1 MQVGDVDYITRAPR
15 GKEVEDLE
23 KEEVLIAL
31 RDKAPTEQVIN
42 NLDFNLDTQGKV
54 GKNKINR
61 TSKTSDRRA
70 KNLNKSEKQKRQ
82 KRSQR
87 QIRKKK
93 RQKRSQRKR

>member
-70 KNLNKSEKQKRQ
+70 KNLNKPEAVETDKTTESKIVE
-82 KRSQR
+82 
-87 QIRKKK
+87 
-93 RQKRSQRKR
+93 